1 LGKKTPLRTDGREVI
16 SLEKSSEGDKTRK
29 SERGRERERMESRE
43 DLESILPY
51 LPLLVRS
58 SSLSWP
64 SVAVEEALKAMGGG
78 PDHSMVDT
86 GEALFIA
93 ITALRRLSPCLSSQ
107 PLASS
112 ASHGYAFFFDELMSE
127 AESAK
132 WFGEVV
138 PALANLLLRLP
149 SLLEA
154 HYQHPDYGLF
164 NGKLKTGLRLLGSQE
179 PGMVVL
185 SQVYMYPMFIFF
197 SI

>member
-1 LGKKTPLRTDGREVI
+1 
-16 SLEKSSEGDKTRK
+16 
-29 SERGRERERMESRE
+29 MESRE
-43 DLESILPY
+43 DLKSILPY

-64 SVAVEEALKAMGGG
+64 SVAVEEALKAMAKG

-86 GEALFIA
+86 GEALFVA
-93 ITALRRLSPCLSSQ
+93 ITAPCLSSETLD
-107 PLASS
+107 PS

-138 PALANLLLRLP
+138 PALANLLLRFP

-154 HYQHPDYGLF
+154 HYQRADYGLF
-164 NGKLKTGLRLLGSQE
+164 NGQLKTGLRLLGSQE
-179 PGMVVL
+179 PGVVVL
-185 SQVYMYPMFIFF
+185 SQV
-197 SI
+197 SICTRCLYSLAFDARNDRQKNPNLIEPIYYVG